1 MQPNLKTS
9 YNHNNKGS
17 GRSEPVRI
25 ADIFNV
31 ISCSQTEST
40 DLDTTYSYVNNILD
54 MTDLTRQNINWT
66 DYLHM
71 FHKEHMLFNDKYKKL
86 LIEKIKMLLGKKDL
100 STRANNANQTDVEI
114 ECDENVNHL
123 NRFIHLNALFEMLN
137 ELNSSFN
144 QSMDYQ
150 NYTMSRFQDTYL
162 KMITKATADN
172 SIVMNHWFS
181 GLMNSINFNQYTETK
196 YKSKYHR
203 GIDIL
208 KNYLVQTN
216 SSYSDNNV
224 RSELIEK
231 FILKYSE
238 WCSINLINQY
248 KSDNATLYEIF
259 DIAKTMDKKNE
270 LFLNETQRSQYLN
283 NLIRCFVVCWE
294 SYLNKLYQTQTEI
307 DGLIL
312 AMFSTVDMNGTPY
325 RTLTLKFVSDWMN
338 RIKDKLS
345 NGNIS
350 VIFSNA
356 KIFNDIKKICPI
368 ISYFRNPESKLI
380 IDEFTNLYNIEPKL
394 LDYVIFGLNVLI
406 KQTLNNYNLN
416 MGKKEDILKITK
428 DMDNTLMFISTC
440 ENKEQLWDIYFKN
453 IQTRINNSL
462 KKSKLSV
469 DIINYEKM
477 IFEHL
482 VSLNNSSFADK
493 VKTYLS
499 NLSNNLEHI
508 QTIKRIKLSY
518 VDSNGIIKENL
529 NIDMNKVDYI
539 VLDKQ
544 VFNITQTLKH
554 NLINE
559 SAYTDQLK
567 GYLGVGKKYYET
579 VSETKKF
586 DWFVEES
593 YINFNIANT
602 NIMSTVLQYIIISNI
617 ANQKYTRDNLIE
629 FLINPNLSDQA
640 KNDGKKYLSSYI
652 DNLIE
657 KLIVKQKDDY
667 LMIDTVKTAHTQ
679 IIDISTFVPHLD
691 SKPSKSSK
699 PADNVAKPEET
710 DTEPKQISMTKECL
724 SYLRI
729 LLLIKMFKENSTK
742 EFTIDSINK
751 EFTSYLNK
759 YVEQNRFNQSLIT
772 IIQNLVNV
780 SDAEFLQE
788 LNDLV
793 KRDIIDAKGSK
804 NTKYVYV
811 V

>member
-1 MQPNLKTS
+1 MQPKLKTS
-9 YNHNNKGS
+9 YNNNKS
-17 GRSEPVRI
+17 SDKTDPVRI
-25 ADIFNV
+25 VDIFNV

-54 MTDLTRQNINWT
+54 MTDLLRQNINWT

-71 FHKEHMLFNDKYKKL
+71 FHKEHMLFDDRYKKL
-86 LIEKIKMLLGKKDL
+86 LVLKLKILLGRKDFA
-100 STRANNANQTDVEI
+100 TCAKNTDQSDNDI
-114 ECDENVNHL
+114 ECDNNINHL

-137 ELNSSFN
+137 ELNSSYN
-144 QSMDYQ
+144 QSMDYP
-150 NYTMSRFQDTYL
+150 NYSLTRFQDIYL
-162 KMITKATADN
+162 KLITKTNDEN
-172 SIVMNHWFS
+172 SIIMNHWFS
-181 GLMNSINFNQYTETK
+181 GLMHSINYNQYTETK
-196 YKSKYHR
+196 YKSRYHR
-203 GIDIL
+203 GIEIL

-216 SSYSDNNV
+216 SSYLENNS
-224 RSELIEK
+224 RTEFIEK
-231 FILKYSE
+231 FIEEYSI
-238 WCSINLINQY
+238 WSSNYLINEY
-248 KSDNATLYEIF
+248 KKQSVSFNDIF

-270 LFLNETQRSQYLN
+270 LFLNEIQRSQYLN
-283 NLIRCFVVCWE
+283 ILIRSFVVCWE
-294 SYLNKLYQTQTEI
+294 SYLNNLYQTQTEI

-312 AMFSTVDMNGTPY
+312 SMFNTVDMNGTPY
-325 RTLTLKFVSDWMN
+325 QTLTLKFVSDWMN
-338 RIKDKLS
+338 RIKEKLS
-345 NGNIS
+345 NGNVS

-368 ISYFRNPESKLI
+368 ISYFRNPESKVI
-380 IDEFTNLYNIEPKL
+380 INEFTNLYKIEPKL

-416 MGKKEDILKITK
+416 MSKKDDILKITK
-428 DMDNTLMFISTC
+428 DMDNTLMFVSTC

-453 IQTRINNSL
+453 IQTRINNLL
-462 KKSKLSV
+462 KKSKLSFDV
-469 DIINYEKM
+469 INYEKM

-518 VDSNGIIKENL
+518 VDSNGMVKENL

-544 VFNITQTLKH
+544 VFNISQTLKY

-559 SAYTDQLK
+559 STYADEIK
-567 GYLGVGKKYYET
+567 AYLGVGKKYYET

-593 YINFNIANT
+593 NINFNIANT
-602 NIMSTVLQYIIISNI
+602 NIISTILQYNIISNI
-617 ANQKYTRDNLIE
+617 ANQKSTRHNLIE
-629 FLINPNLSDQA
+629 SLINPTLTNQD
-640 KNDGKKYLSSYI
+640 KIDGKKYLSSYV

-657 KLIVKQKDDY
+657 KSIITQKDDY
-667 LMIDTVKTAHTQ
+667 LMIDTINTAYTQ
-679 IIDISTFVPHLD
+679 IIDISTFVPYLD
-691 SKPSKSSK
+691 TKPSKSSK
-699 PADNVAKPEET
+699 TVDNIVKP
-710 DTEPKQISMTKECL
+710 DEPNTQPKEINMTKECL

-742 EFTIDSINK
+742 EFSIDSINK

-759 YVEQNRFNQSLIT
+759 YVELNKFNQSLIT
-772 IIQNLVNV
+772 IIKNLVNV
-780 SDAEFLQE
+780 SDTEFLQE

-793 KRDIIDAKGSK
+793 KRDIIDHKGSK
-804 NTKYVYV
+804 NNKYVYV